1 MIMIKNAVCS
11 AISPPG
17 EYNKVYALLFPPFT
31 ESWAESIST
40 SGRFTCVGDR
50 RSAEEVGMLLQQH
63 QVERVVLT
71 ACRSTHHSGPGGTI
85 PRVLRQYGV
94 HEIVAMSYQVLSR
107 CVQHFTSWFYA
118 ILFVSRNIPYAVH
131 CGRKS
136 VAHSAERLSRF
147 GTDVRIT
154 DDVVPVCYQSQEW
167 LRRDDVIKTVKM
179 FSKVVIENDDAA
191 NEAPVGFGR
200 EHDLLQLECMVLEG
214 GRPVIV
220 VGEPGIGKSVLLS
233 MLAQWW
239 HSTGCAVANRVF
251 QLSRDQNF
259 TVDNMCRSIHLYFHC
274 PDDYTGQQSIIPFL
288 RANRHLLIIDSLESM
303 TVPASTKLATQYV
316 ALKNFIR
323 ALCGGKTALVLGSR
337 REINFLS
344 SYTFSFPISGLKTT
358 AAMQLMRFATRV
370 SRKNATNIR
379 SMDSMDLLTKAS
391 DLMGLDLAEENVSEL
406 LQEIDAR
413 KQQTDPELQST
424 FATWDTDEDGIYL
437 EEIHKFVNGHP
448 LALAI
453 LTHNMIIFGPQLSPK
468 RFMLGLLEGC
478 PLITDVKAIFGSI
491 DEDVEGLRSLNDLDK
506 MIADIDVEMPAV
518 FMQLICLLAT
528 FWGVIPVQSLE
539 LFQKFEIK
547 ESANASDR
555 TTELLDMIDRV
566 QSAELCGDILTDLK
580 GPLNRL
586 RTEKLNI
593 LAERELH
600 LQVYEY
606 MDAQGLLE
614 KFPSMK
620 MVIKGMREAMAP
632 IPDDVDPAVLQ
643 LNEAMNSHEGF
654 FLFHTVRDV
663 MLEMPIGLDE
673 EAQAKMRSWRS
684 WDDLGVAMAVG
695 SPAMEMQKTLKLARS
710 SIIQPGLRALIA
722 SQLLCIPNSNPSSSE
737 PRGQAG
743 NGMEYIRTSPLLTI
757 MLRGHPV
764 WGQNAKLVA
773 SHRVALAL
781 LYAHRSQTWPT
792 AFPVISTPAWQVAK
806 VETDIEFYNLASAAA
821 LSRNLLRDKKL
832 GFIVDEAM
840 VNSIMKLDWHSMHQ
854 TTRGPIVQLLWES
867 CLDEVQEMVK
877 TLEDSHGR
885 PQKMSWSA
893 KMLSPV
899 PEKDIPLEQRQT
911 ELALF
916 GRRSATVVLA
926 IGLLKF
932 YNHFDDTR
940 ARRCND
946 VIKSTI
952 RDIKK
957 VSTLKHFSQ

>member
-1 MIMIKNAVCS
+1 
-11 AISPPG
+11 
-17 EYNKVYALLFPPFT
+17 
-31 ESWAESIST
+31 
-40 SGRFTCVGDR
+40 
-50 RSAEEVGMLLQQH
+50 MLLQQH

-71 ACRSTHHSGPGGTI
+71 ACRSTHHSGPRGTI

-118 ILFVSRNIPYAVH
+118 ILFISRSIPYAVH

-136 VAHSAERLSRF
+136 VAHSAVRLSRF

-154 DDVVPVCYQSQEW
+154 DDVVPVCYQSQDW
-167 LRRDDVIKTVKM
+167 LRRDDVIKTVNM
-179 FSKVVIENDDAA
+179 FSKVVIDNDDAA
-191 NEAPVGFGR
+191 DEAPVGFGR

-214 GRPVIV
+214 GRTVIV
-220 VGEPGIGKSVLLS
+220 IGEPGIGKSFLLS

-251 QLSRDQNF
+251 QLSRDQSF

-274 PDDYTGQQSIIPFL
+274 PDPYTGQQSIIPFL
-288 RANRHLLIIDSLESM
+288 RANRYLIIIDSLESM
-303 TVPASTKLATQYV
+303 TVAASTKLATQYV
-316 ALKNFIR
+316 ALLKFVR
-323 ALCGGKTALVLGSR
+323 ALRGGKTALVLGSR
-337 REINFLS
+337 REFNFLLP
-344 SYTFSFPISGLKTT
+344 YTFSFPISGLKTT

-370 SRKNATNIR
+370 SRKNISKIR
-379 SMDSMDLLTKAS
+379 SMDSMDLLTKS
-391 DLMGLDLAEENVSEL
+391 SVSMGLDLAEENVSEL

-413 KQQTDPELQST
+413 KQQTDPELQSLY
-424 FATWDTDEDGIYL
+424 ATWDTDEDGIYL

-453 LTHNMIIFGPQLSPK
+453 LTHNMMIFGPRLSPK

-478 PLITDVKAIFGSI
+478 PLITDVKAMMGGI

-506 MIADIDVEMPAV
+506 MIADIRVEMPAV

-539 LFQKFEIK
+539 LFQQFEIR
-547 ESANASDR
+547 ESANASDK
-555 TTELLDMIDRV
+555 TIELLDMIDKL

-593 LAERELH
+593 LDEREIH

-614 KFPSMK
+614 NLPSMK
-620 MVIKGMREAMAP
+620 MVIKGMREAMAL

-663 MLEMPIGLDE
+663 MLEMPSGPDE
-673 EAQAKMRSWRS
+673 EAQAAMRSWRS
-684 WDDLGVAMAVG
+684 WDDVGAAMAVG
-695 SPAMEMQKTLKLARS
+695 SPAMEIQKTLKLARS

-722 SQLLCIPNSNPSSSE
+722 SQLLCIPNTNPSSSE
-737 PRGQAG
+737 TRGQAV

-792 AFPVISTPAWQVAK
+792 AFPVIPTPAWQVAK
-806 VETDIEFYNLASAAA
+806 AETDTEFYNLASAVA
-821 LSRNLLRDKKL
+821 LSRDLLRDKKL

-867 CLDEVQEMVK
+867 CFDEVQKMVK

-885 PQKMSWSA
+885 PQKRSWSA

-899 PEKDIPLEQRQT
+899 PEKDIPFEQRQT

-946 VIKSTI
+946 VMKNTI

-957 VSTLKHFSQ
+957 VSTLKHFSL